1 MQHSLDPRVQRLP
14 HKGVETTDGKIKHVL
29 DQLITFEVFVQPK
42 AGKPFQHEGIVHSC
56 DVEMAYVLAK
66 ETFTRRFTC
75 VSLYVTATQHVF
87 ASPLTEGERN
97 AYDVLTAPVESSG
110 QKCGYEI
117 YHLVKRGK
125 QHVHAGQV
133 MATGPNDALLQ
144 AKEKFK
150 SDQIVY
156 NVWAIP
162 SDAIRFTSQE
172 ETDLWLTLPE
182 KKFRDA
188 AEYKGGDRLKF
199 FLEKNKN

>member
-14 HKGVETTDGKIKHVL
+14 HHGVDANAGTAKHVL

-42 AGKPFQHEGIVHSC
+42 AGKPFQHEGIVHSS
-56 DVEMAYVLAK
+56 DVEMAYVMAK

-75 VSLYVTATQHVF
+75 VSLYVTDTQHVF
-87 ASPLTEGERN
+87 ASPLTEGETN
-97 AYDVLTAPVESSG
+97 AYDLLSTTPELSEEKYS
-110 QKCGYEI
+110 YEI
-117 YHLVKRGK
+117 YHLMKRGK

-133 MATGPNDALLQ
+133 MAAGPNDALLQ
-144 AKEKFK
+144 AKIKFK
-150 SDQIVY
+150 SGPIVY
-156 NVWAIP
+156 NIWAIR
-162 SDAIRFTSQE
+162 SDAIRFTSPE

-188 AEYKGGDRLKF
+188 TEYKGGEKLKE